1 MFVQIIEGRAK
12 DAEALAKRGESW
24 EREVGQDAVGF
35 LGVTAGVTADG
46 RAISIVRFESEEAA
60 RANSERPEQSAWWA
74 ETAKL
79 YDGEPTFSESS
90 DVTLWMG
97 GGSNDAGFVQV
108 MKSTGVDR
116 ATVEKM
122 DAAFEPH
129 TGLRPDLLGGIRV
142 WTGKDSCVDAAY
154 FTSEDEAREG
164 EKAEMPAE
172 LQEAMA
178 GMEQGMGEI
187 EYFDLTEPHLR

>member
-1 MFVQIIEGRAK
+1 MFVQIVEGRAK
-12 DAEALAKRGESW
+12 DRDAVAKKGEAW
-24 EREVGQDAVGF
+24 DQEVGPGKGF

-46 RAISIVRFESEEAA
+46 RSIAIVRFESEEEA
-60 RANSERPEQSAWWA
+60 RANSERPEQTKWA
-74 ETAKL
+74 SEMAEL
-79 YDGEPTFSESS
+79 YDGEPTFTESS

-108 MKSTGVDR
+108 MKSTGADR

-122 DAAFEPH
+122 DTLFEPH
-129 TGLRPDLLGGIRV
+129 TGLRPDLLGGIRI
-142 WTGKDSCVDAAY
+142 WTGKDSCIDVAY
-154 FTSEDEAREG
+154 FTSEAEAREG

-178 GMEQGMGEI
+178 GMEAGMGTV